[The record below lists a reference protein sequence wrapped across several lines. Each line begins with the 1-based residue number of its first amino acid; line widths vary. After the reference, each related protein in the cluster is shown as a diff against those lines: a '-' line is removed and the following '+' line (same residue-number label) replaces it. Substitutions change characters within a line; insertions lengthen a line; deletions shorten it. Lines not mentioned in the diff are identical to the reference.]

1 MWHKATVRRHVVLL
15 TAALAPFAGWA
26 QSAPDWRKVGSS
38 AVELTLA
45 SPAGGPVDRVWFS
58 ENGATLFARMPD
70 GRVFQSS
77 DFETWSAAADSPKPP
92 QDLAASAS
100 RLPEPGSRV
109 VSDAI
114 ASSRI
119 YALGRQLFRSEDGG
133 ESWMNLT
140 AYRSAMVVGA
150 GQHSL
155 AISPVDRDQIVVAND
170 YGVWR
175 SMDGGLS
182 WSGLNRFLPNISIQR
197 ILSTPS
203 GTAGTRVL
211 TSRLGVLELPP
222 GGSTWVPSPAAVP
235 DADAPLRRRYSEA
248 VRADVT
254 AVAQAGNT
262 VYVGS
267 SDGRLWVSFDGGVQF
282 RGPNATPPGTTGP
295 IERIYVDPAQPQVAL
310 AALSGPGPRVLRTTN
325 SGTFWDSLDG
335 DLPDTPAR
343 AVTADRAAGAVYLAT
358 AKGVFY
364 AHADLDNASTNPV
377 TWTSLKTSRLPAVPA
392 NDVLLD
398 PAGVQLYAALEG
410 YGIYAV
416 AAPHRARNLRIVNAA
431 DFTTRAAAPGSLL
444 SVIGGR
450 VSAARGGG
458 LSYPVLAAS
467 DNESQIQVP
476 FQAAGP
482 SVSLMLETALG
493 AVRREL
499 AMRSVSP
506 AIMVGRDGVPMI
518 WDADSGLAIDLRNVA
533 RSNGRI
539 QVWATGLGRVRPDWP
554 AGVAAP
560 LENPPAVVA
569 TVRAFL
575 DGAPLQVLRS
585 TLVPG
590 YIGFYLIELQLP
602 PIVNAGQSEL
612 YIAADGQDSNRVQV
626 VIEP

>member
-1 MWHKATVRRHVVLL
+1 MI
-15 TAALAPFAGWA
+15 
-26 QSAPDWRKVGSS
+26 GSS
-38 AVELTLA
+38 AVELLLA

-58 ENGATLFARMPD
+58 GNGSLLFARTRD
-70 GRVFQSS
+70 GRIFQSS
-77 DFETWSAAADSPKPP
+77 DFETWSPTAESPEPP
-92 QDLAASAS
+92 QTIAAGAA

-109 VSDAI
+109 VTDAL

-119 YALGRQLFRSEDGG
+119 YALGHQLFRSEDGG
-133 ESWMNLT
+133 QSWLNLT
-140 AYRSAMVVGA
+140 AYRSAMVVGP
-150 GQHSL
+150 GQRSL
-155 AISPVDRDQIVVAND
+155 AISPVDRDHIVVAND

-182 WSGLNRFLPNISIQR
+182 WSGLNRFLPNISVQR
-197 ILSTPS
+197 ILSTPA
-203 GTAGTRVL
+203 GTAGARVL
-211 TSRLGVLELPP
+211 TARLGVLELPP
-222 GGSTWVPSPAAVP
+222 GGSVWVPSPAAVP
-235 DADAPLRRRYSEA
+235 DAEAPLRRKYSEA
-248 VRADVT
+248 VHADIT
-254 AVAQAGNT
+254 ALAQAGNT

-282 RGPNATPPGTTGP
+282 RGPNATPPGTGP
-295 IERIYVDPAQPQVAL
+295 IERIFVDAAQPQVAL
-310 AALSGPGPRVLRTTN
+310 AALSGRGPHVLRTTN
-325 SGTFWDSLDG
+325 SGTFWDSLQG
-335 DLPDTPAR
+335 DLPDSPAR
-343 AVTADRAAGAVYLAT
+343 SVTADRAAGAVYVAT
-358 AKGVFY
+358 EKGVFY
-364 AHADLDNASTNPV
+364 ASADLDNASTNPV
-377 TWTSLKTSRLPAVPA
+377 TWTNLTAGLPAVPA

-410 YGIYAV
+410 YGVYTL
-416 AAPHRARNLRIVNAA
+416 AAPHRSRSLRIVNAA

-450 VSAARGGG
+450 VSAARAGG

-482 SVSLMLETALG
+482 NVNLTLETALG

-499 AMRSVSP
+499 PMRPVSP

-518 WDADSGLAIDLRNVA
+518 WDAESGLAIDVRNVA
-533 RSNGRI
+533 RSNGRV
-539 QVWATGLGRVRPDWP
+539 QVWATGLGRVSPDWP

-560 LENPPAVVA
+560 LDNPPAVVA
-569 TVRAFL
+569 TVRAVL
-575 DGAPLQVLRS
+575 DGSPLHVIRS

-602 PIVNAGQSEL
+602 PIVNAGRSEL
-612 YIAADGQDSNRVQV
+612 YISADGQDSNRVQV